1 MKTETQILEELR
13 SNGAS
18 FTSLAPHWELRA
30 HAPELYEALSAI
42 EPGLGHVYELLRREL
57 PAQRQWAFNTTGALS
72 RPDRH
77 VRAFYIQ
84 LDQLKC
90 VPGGRGALAI
100 KGTEPISDNFAQVP
114 KRMVEMW
121 SVFSWTIGGV
131 NREVLEDWALLTQLE
146 RFPICEGKPPAV
158 HPFDDAEE
166 EAQCALEL
174 QSAYLKRFGRL
185 AQIPTPLFVY
195 RLPEA
200 IRERAVAA
208 LRPLL
213 TPGMMALVET
223 QIGAALG
230 VYIYHYP
237 TLPLRVM
244 HLRGDV
250 GPELSYEARHQS
262 LAALSDP
269 AQAVAGWIRLVA
281 ELLALGWV
289 PTDPANFSRGYCVM
303 AQNLVVDGGIV
314 DVNSVRPVASFR
326 NAGELEFAVRHTVR
340 ELTQSICWYLVG
352 ADAGM
357 VRFQHSFVDV
367 YARVW
372 DGLRRELAAHKPPPE
387 IAAIFSGGDGIYH
400 AIDRTFRNFYKLT
413 SYRPQDAEPTEYQ
426 SPK

>member
-1 MKTETQILEELR
+1 MKIETRLLEELR
-13 SNGAS
+13 TSGAS
-18 FTSLAPHWELRA
+18 FTSLTPHWELRA
-30 HAPELYEALSAI
+30 HSPELFEALSVI
-42 EPGLGHVYELLRREL
+42 EPEVGNIYDLLRRQL
-57 PAQRQWAFNTTGALS
+57 PVQQQWAFNTHGALS

-84 LDQLKC
+84 LDKLEGL
-90 VPGGRGALAI
+90 PGGRGSLAI
-100 KGTEPISDNFAQVP
+100 KGTEPLSENFAAVP

-121 SVFSWTIGGV
+121 SVFSWTIGGA

-174 QSAYLKRFGRL
+174 QTAYLKRFGKL

-195 RLPEA
+195 RLPDE
-200 IRERAVAA
+200 IRDRAVAV
-208 LRPLL
+208 LRPHLS
-213 TPGMMALVET
+213 PGMMSLVET
-223 QIGAALG
+223 QIGSALG

-237 TLPLRVM
+237 VLPLRVM

-250 GPELSYEARHQS
+250 GPELSYDTRHKS

-269 AQAVAGWIRLVA
+269 AQAVAGWVRLVA

-357 VRFQHSFVDV
+357 ARFQHTFVDV
-367 YARVW
+367 YARIW
-372 DGLRRELAAHKPPPE
+372 EGLRETLATLKPPAE
-387 IAAIFSGGDGIYH
+387 IATIFSRGDIYQ
-400 AIDRTFRNFYKLT
+400 AIDRTFRNFYRLT
-413 SYRPQDAEPTEYQ
+413 SYRPQDLEPTEYQ
-426 SPK
+426 SSK